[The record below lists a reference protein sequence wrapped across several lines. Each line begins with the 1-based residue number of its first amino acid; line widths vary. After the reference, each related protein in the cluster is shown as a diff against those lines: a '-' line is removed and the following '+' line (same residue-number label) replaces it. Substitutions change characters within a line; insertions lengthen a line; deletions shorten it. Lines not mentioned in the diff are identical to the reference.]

1 MAHDEESMNVQGAMS
16 TKSILSIRVVVE
28 SVAVAAILWLAA
40 TVNQA
45 SLSIARLQ
53 VQLSQ
58 VQATLS
64 DVPSLTREIAQ
75 MQTVQAEHERRLS
88 AFEAN
93 QEPRR

>member
-1 MAHDEESMNVQGAMS
+1 MAHDDETMTAQGSIS
-16 TKSILSIRVVVE
+16 TKNMLSIRVVVE

-58 VQATLS
+58 VQATLA
-64 DVPSLTREIAQ
+64 DVPSLTKNLAQ
-75 MQTVQAEHERRLS
+75 MQTVQAEHDRRITDLES
-88 AFEAN
+88 QRALG
-93 QEPRR
+93 Q

>member
-1 MAHDEESMNVQGAMS
+1 MSHDDESMNAQGSMS

-58 VQATLS
+58 VQATLA
-64 DVPSLTREIAQ
+64 DVPSLTREMAQ
-75 MQTVQAEHERRLS
+75 MQTIQAEHERRLS
-88 AFEAN
+88 SVEAI
-93 QEPRR
+93 QAARR